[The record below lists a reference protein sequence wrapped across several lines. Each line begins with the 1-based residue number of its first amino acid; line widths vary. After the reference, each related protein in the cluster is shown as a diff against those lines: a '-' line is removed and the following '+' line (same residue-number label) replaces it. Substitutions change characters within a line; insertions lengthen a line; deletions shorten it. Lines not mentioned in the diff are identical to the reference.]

1 MDRFRKLLITVWVA
15 ALLSPLTAMPAFA
28 DANFQKW
35 IRDFYSVAA
44 REGISR
50 GTYDR
55 AFSGVTSPD
64 QTVLKKARYQPEF
77 RSSLKKYFST
87 RVNDFAIQKGR
98 KMEAKWR
105 TTLERIER
113 QFGVDRWTLMAIWSM
128 ESSFGYI
135 LDKKYANHN
144 IVRALATLA
153 YADKKRRKFGRGQLL
168 AALKMLERGYIQPS
182 QLRGSWAGGIGHT
195 QFIPGSYLLYAV
207 DMDGD
212 GRRDIV
218 NSVPDALATA
228 ANLLKKNGWQTG
240 KTWGYEV
247 MVPSGFNYGLL
258 NDPKFSLAEWSRRGL
273 KRPLGNSFPRPSE
286 QAHLKMIGGVKGPAH
301 LMIRNF
307 YVLKRYNNSNKYAL
321 AVGHLADRM
330 RGFGEFAKPIPNDNG
345 TPGLSIADS
354 KALQK
359 ILQAKGFYNGEID
372 GNIGSGSKAAILQYQ
387 ISVGLKADGVPSA
400 SLLKKMRGG

>member
-1 MDRFRKLLITVWVA
+1 MSRLQRLIVMVLAVA
-15 ALLSPLTAMPAFA
+15 VVGPLFVTSASA
-28 DANFQKW
+28 DAGFQKW
-35 IRDFYSVAA
+35 IRDFYPVAA

-50 GTYDR
+50 STYDR
-55 AFSGVTSPD
+55 AFAGVSTPD

-77 RSSLKKYFST
+77 RSSLRKYFST

-98 KMEAKWR
+98 KMEARWR

-153 YADKKRRKFGRGQLL
+153 YADPKRKKFGRGQLL
-168 AALKMLERGYIQPS
+168 AALKMLERGYIRPD
-182 QLRGSWAGGIGHT
+182 QLKGSWAGGIGHT

-218 NSVPDALATA
+218 NSIPDALGTA
-228 ANLLKKNGWQTG
+228 ANLLAKNGWQTG

-247 MVPSGFNYGLL
+247 MVPRGFNYGLL
-258 NDPKFSLAEWSRRGL
+258 NDPKFTLGQWSHKGL
-273 KRPLGNSFPRPSE
+273 KRPLGNPFPRPNE
-286 QAHLKMIGGVKGPAH
+286 NAHLKMIAGATGPAH

-330 RGFGEFAKPIPNDNG
+330 RGFGEFATPIPNDNG
-345 TPGLSIADS
+345 TPGLSIAES
-354 KALQK
+354 KDLQRRLK
-359 ILQAKGFYNGEID
+359 AKGFYEGEID

-387 ISVGLKADGVPSA
+387 ISVGLKADGLPSPK
-400 SLLKKMRGG
+400 LLQKMRGG